1 MRTLL
6 RDLGF
11 KWKLLSL
18 PGLAALGFLLMLLT
32 VVMTGTRSAER
43 MRLIEAGYGP
53 NLELSRDLEEVLQ
66 SIQRG
71 MQDAVAAANLEFSSD
86 TNPLSDAF
94 LEKLKA
100 ARGNPVAEPRRLAEL
115 EAAFRAYYQ
124 TASDATRRMIKRAPG
139 DDLTSI
145 LETMRNQYNAIRETL
160 EANTGRDKASM
171 AAAFE
176 AARRAQA
183 TAMATLTAI
192 IALFLGLLFG
202 ASLYVTRA
210 VTGPLGDAVRTADL
224 LTQGDVSA
232 RIEAVSHDE
241 AGRLLTAMGKMTDY
255 LQEMAGTAQRIAEGD
270 LTVRVEPRS
279 AADRFGN
286 TFLEMVSRLAGV
298 VTELRG
304 MVSGLAS
311 AAGQVS
317 STAASLSSGTG
328 DVAAAVQVSLSSLEE
343 MGVSIGHNA
352 DNTREMERGALRAA
366 EDAQQSGRAV
376 MESVEAMRTIADKVS
391 VIEEIAHQTDLLA
404 LNAAIEAA
412 RAGQHGRGFAVV
424 ASEVRSLA
432 QRSSKAAKDINDL
445 ISNSSSQVKDG
456 ADLVNRTGEALKEI
470 VESIRKVAEIVA
482 DIAAASVEQS
492 TGIDQINKALT
503 QMDEVTQQNSALV
516 EENAATAKTLE
527 EQAEAMTRQVTFF
540 RLDGGAQRDANRRT
554 GRAAA

>member
-210 VTGPLGDAVRTADL
+210 T
-224 LTQGDVSA
+224 
-232 RIEAVSHDE
+232 
-241 AGRLLTAMGKMTDY
+241 
-255 LQEMAGTAQRIAEGD
+255 
-270 LTVRVEPRS
+270 
-279 AADRFGN
+279 
-286 TFLEMVSRLAGV
+286 SRPGSKRCP
-298 VTELRG
+298 T
-304 MVSGLAS
+304 
-311 AAGQVS
+311 
-317 STAASLSSGTG
+317 
-328 DVAAAVQVSLSSLEE
+328 
-343 MGVSIGHNA
+343 
-352 DNTREMERGALRAA
+352 TR
-366 EDAQQSGRAV
+366 
-376 MESVEAMRTIADKVS
+376 
-391 VIEEIAHQTDLLA
+391 
-404 LNAAIEAA
+404 
-412 RAGQHGRGFAVV
+412 RAG
-424 ASEVRSLA
+424 S
-432 QRSSKAAKDINDL
+432 
-445 ISNSSSQVKDG
+445 
-456 ADLVNRTGEALKEI
+456 
-470 VESIRKVAEIVA
+470 
-482 DIAAASVEQS
+482 
-492 TGIDQINKALT
+492 
-503 QMDEVTQQNSALV
+503 
-516 EENAATAKTLE
+516 
-527 EQAEAMTRQVTFF
+527 
-540 RLDGGAQRDANRRT
+540 
-554 GRAAA
+554 